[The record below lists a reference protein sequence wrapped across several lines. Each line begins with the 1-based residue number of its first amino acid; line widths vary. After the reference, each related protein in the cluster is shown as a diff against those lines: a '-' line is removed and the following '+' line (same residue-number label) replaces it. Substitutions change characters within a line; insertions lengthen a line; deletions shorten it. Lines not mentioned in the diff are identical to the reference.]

1 MNLKISKN
9 IVVAII
15 TISFSLLG
23 LSFILGANP
32 KAVGTVFAF
41 YGFGSQVPEHLAVM
55 IAGFTFCFVG
65 ITALHSHLGFINKV
79 LPSVIVFTIAF
90 VCLLTL
96 LGENRWLAT
105 EGGFPIIGSGQGVI
119 KYFAIIPLF
128 LFVFYKDVL
137 SDKAHVALNY
147 ASVALVLVW
156 IGAMKF
162 FAFEA
167 NAIVSLVES
176 SPFMSWLYIVFS
188 VQGAS
193 NAIGIFDIL
202 SVALLG
208 VGLYIRNAKLI
219 LLAGLACC
227 SVFIMTQTFLI
238 TAPNALSSVTV
249 FERLG
254 QFVIKDLW
262 FIGNLVIIYHLAVFN
277 NTPKETAE

>member
-1 MNLKISKN
+1 MNLRTSNNLVI
-9 IVVAII
+9 ALI

-32 KAVGTVFAF
+32 NAIGSIFSF
-41 YGFGSQVPEHLAVM
+41 YGLETQVPDHLMSM
-55 IAGFTFCFVG
+55 IAGFALCFVG
-65 ITALHSHLGFINKV
+65 ITSLHSHLGFINRA
-79 LPSVIVFTIAF
+79 LPTVTALIIALT
-90 VCLLTL
+90 CLLTL
-96 LGENRWLAT
+96 LSANRWLAS
-105 EGGFPIIGSGQGVI
+105 EGGFPVIGSGQGII
-119 KYFAIIPLF
+119 KYFAVIPLF

-262 FIGNLVIIYHLAVFN
+262 FIANLVIIYHLAVFN

>member
-1 MNLKISKN
+1 MNLRTSN
-9 IVVAII
+9 NLVVALI

-32 KAVGTVFAF
+32 NAIGSIFSF
-41 YGFGSQVPEHLAVM
+41 YKLDAQVPAHIMSM
-55 IAGFTFCFVG
+55 IAGFAFCFVG
-65 ITALHSHLGFINKV
+65 ITSLHSHLGFINRA
-79 LPSVIVFTIAF
+79 LPTVTALVIAL

-96 LGENRWLAT
+96 FGANRWLAS
-105 EGGFPIIGSGQGVI
+105 EGGFPVIGSGQGII
-119 KYFAIIPLF
+119 KYFAVIPLF
-128 LFVFYKDVL
+128 LFVFYKDAL
-137 SDKAHVALNY
+137 SDKAHIALNY

-167 NAIVSLVES
+167 KGIVSLVES

-193 NAIGIFDIL
+193 NAIGVFDIL

-262 FIGNLVIIYHLAVFN
+262 FIANLVIIYHLAVFN

>member
-1 MNLKISKN
+1 MNLRTSNNLVI
-9 IVVAII
+9 ALI

-32 KAVGTVFAF
+32 NAIGSIFSF
-41 YGFGSQVPEHLAVM
+41 YKLDAQVPAHIMSM
-55 IAGFTFCFVG
+55 IAGFAFCFVG
-65 ITALHSHLGFINKV
+65 ITSLHSHLGFINRA
-79 LPSVIVFTIAF
+79 LPTITAF
-90 VCLLTL
+90 AISMFCLITL
-96 LGENRWLAT
+96 FGANRWLAS
-105 EGGFPIIGSGQGVI
+105 EGGFPVIGSGQGII
-119 KYFAIIPLF
+119 KYFAVIPLF
-128 LFVFYKDVL
+128 IFVFYKDAL
-137 SDKAHVALNY
+137 SDRAHIALNY

-167 NAIVSLVES
+167 KGIVSLIES
-176 SPFMSWLYIVFS
+176 SPFMSWLYQVFS

-193 NAIGIFDIL
+193 NAIGVFDIL

-238 TAPNALSSVTV
+238 TAPNALSSSTV
-249 FERLG
+249 LAGLG

-262 FIGNLVIIYHLAVFN
+262 FIANLVIIYHLAVIN
-277 NTPKETAE
+277 NTANETVA

>member
-1 MNLKISKN
+1 MNLRTSNNLVI
-9 IVVAII
+9 ALI

-32 KAVGTVFAF
+32 NAIGSIFSF
-41 YGFGSQVPEHLAVM
+41 YKLDAQVPAHIMSM
-55 IAGFTFCFVG
+55 IAGFAFCFVG
-65 ITALHSHLGFINKV
+65 ITSLHSHLGFINRA
-79 LPSVIVFTIAF
+79 LPSITAF
-90 VCLLTL
+90 AISMLCLITL
-96 LGENRWLAT
+96 FGANRWLAS
-105 EGGFPIIGSGQGVI
+105 EGGFPVIGSGQGII
-119 KYFAIIPLF
+119 KYFAVIPLF
-128 LFVFYKDVL
+128 LFVFYKEAL
-137 SDKAHVALNY
+137 SDKAHIALNY

-167 NAIVSLVES
+167 KGIVSLVES

-193 NAIGIFDIL
+193 NAIGVFDIL

-262 FIGNLVIIYHLAVFN
+262 FIANLVIIYHLAVFN

>member
-1 MNLKISKN
+1 MNLRTSNNLVI
-9 IVVAII
+9 ALI

-32 KAVGTVFAF
+32 NAIGSIFSF
-41 YGFGSQVPEHLAVM
+41 YKLDAQVPAHIMSM
-55 IAGFTFCFVG
+55 IAGFAFCFVG
-65 ITALHSHLGFINKV
+65 ITSLHSHLGFINRA
-79 LPSVIVFTIAF
+79 LPTITAF
-90 VCLLTL
+90 AISMLCLITL
-96 LGENRWLAT
+96 FGANRWLAS
-105 EGGFPIIGSGQGVI
+105 EGGFPVIGSGQGII
-119 KYFAIIPLF
+119 KYFAVIPLF
-128 LFVFYKDVL
+128 LFVFYKEAL
-137 SDKAHVALNY
+137 SDKAHIALNY

-167 NAIVSLVES
+167 NAIVSLVET
-176 SPFMSWLYIVFS
+176 SPFMSWLYQVFS

-193 NAIGIFDIL
+193 NAIGVFDIL

-262 FIGNLVIIYHLAVFN
+262 FIANLVIIYHLAVFN

>member
-1 MNLKISKN
+1 MNLRTSNNLVI
-9 IVVAII
+9 ALI

-32 KAVGTVFAF
+32 NAIGSIFSF
-41 YGFGSQVPEHLAVM
+41 YKLDAQVPAHIMSM
-55 IAGFTFCFVG
+55 IAGFAFCFVG
-65 ITALHSHLGFINKV
+65 ITSLHSHLGFINRA
-79 LPSVIVFTIAF
+79 LPTITAF
-90 VCLLTL
+90 AISMLCLITL
-96 LGENRWLAT
+96 FGANRWLAS
-105 EGGFPIIGSGQGVI
+105 EGGFPVIGSGQGII
-119 KYFAIIPLF
+119 KYFAVIPLF
-128 LFVFYKDVL
+128 LFVFYKDTL
-137 SDKAHVALNY
+137 SDKAHIALNY

-193 NAIGIFDIL
+193 NAIGVFDIL

-262 FIGNLVIIYHLAVFN
+262 FIANLVIIYHLAVFN

>member
-1 MNLKISKN
+1 MNLRTSNNLVI
-9 IVVAII
+9 ALI

-32 KAVGTVFAF
+32 NAIGSIFSF
-41 YGFGSQVPEHLAVM
+41 YKLDAQVPAHIMSM
-55 IAGFTFCFVG
+55 IAGFAFCFVG
-65 ITALHSHLGFINKV
+65 ITSLHSHLGFINRA
-79 LPSVIVFTIAF
+79 LPSITAF
-90 VCLLTL
+90 AISMLCLITL
-96 LGENRWLAT
+96 FGANRWLAS
-105 EGGFPIIGSGQGVI
+105 EGGFPVIGSGQGII
-119 KYFAIIPLF
+119 KYFAVIPLF
-128 LFVFYKDVL
+128 LFVFYKEAL
-137 SDKAHVALNY
+137 SDKAHIALNY

-167 NAIVSLVES
+167 KGIVSLVET
-176 SPFMSWLYIVFS
+176 SPFMSWLYQVFS

-193 NAIGIFDIL
+193 NAIGVFDIL

-208 VGLYIRNAKLI
+208 VGLYIRHAKLI

-262 FIGNLVIIYHLAVFN
+262 FIANLVIIYHLAVFN
-277 NTPKETAE
+277 NTPKETA

>member
-1 MNLKISKN
+1 MNLRTSN
-9 IVVAII
+9 NLVVAII

-32 KAVGTVFAF
+32 NAIGSIFSF
-41 YGFGSQVPEHLAVM
+41 YKLDAQVPAHIMSML
-55 IAGFTFCFVG
+55 AGFAFCFVG
-65 ITALHSHLGFINKV
+65 ITSLHSHLGFLNRA
-79 LPSVIVFTIAF
+79 LPSITAF
-90 VCLLTL
+90 AISLLCLITL
-96 LGENRWLAT
+96 FGANRWLAS
-105 EGGFPIIGSGQGVI
+105 EGGFPVIGSGQGII
-119 KYFAIIPLF
+119 KYFAVIPLF
-128 LFVFYKDVL
+128 LFVFYKDAL
-137 SDKAHVALNY
+137 SDKAHIAFNY
-147 ASVALVLVW
+147 VSVALVLVW

-193 NAIGIFDIL
+193 NVIGAFDIV
-202 SVALLG
+202 SVLLLC
-208 VGLYIRNAKLI
+208 VGLLIKNNKLI
-219 LLAGLACC
+219 VMAGLACC
-227 SVFIMTQTFLI
+227 AVFIMTQTFLI

-262 FIGNLVIIYHLAVFN
+262 FIANLVIIYHLAVFN

>member
-1 MNLKISKN
+1 MNLRTSNNLVI
-9 IVVAII
+9 ALI

-32 KAVGTVFAF
+32 NAIGSIFSF
-41 YGFGSQVPEHLAVM
+41 YKLDAQVPAHIMSM
-55 IAGFTFCFVG
+55 IAGFAFCFVG
-65 ITALHSHLGFINKV
+65 ITSLHSHLGFINRA
-79 LPSVIVFTIAF
+79 LPTITAF
-90 VCLLTL
+90 AISMLCLITL
-96 LGENRWLAT
+96 FGANRWLAS
-105 EGGFPIIGSGQGVI
+105 EGGFPVIGSGQGII
-119 KYFAIIPLF
+119 KYFAVIPLF
-128 LFVFYKDVL
+128 LFVFYKEAL
-137 SDKAHVALNY
+137 SDKAHIAFNY

-208 VGLYIRNAKLI
+208 VGLFIRNAKLI

-262 FIGNLVIIYHLAVFN
+262 FIANLVIIYHLAVFN

>member
-1 MNLKISKN
+1 MNLRTSNNLVI
-9 IVVAII
+9 ALI

-32 KAVGTVFAF
+32 NAIGSIFSF
-41 YGFGSQVPEHLAVM
+41 YKLDAQVPAHIMSM
-55 IAGFTFCFVG
+55 IAGFAFCFVG
-65 ITALHSHLGFINKV
+65 ITSLHSHLGFINRA
-79 LPSVIVFTIAF
+79 LPSITAF
-90 VCLLTL
+90 AISMLCLITL
-96 LGENRWLAT
+96 FGANRWLAS
-105 EGGFPIIGSGQGVI
+105 EGGFPVIGSGQGII
-119 KYFAIIPLF
+119 KYFAVIPLF
-128 LFVFYKDVL
+128 LFVFYKEAL
-137 SDKAHVALNY
+137 SDKAHIALNY

-193 NAIGIFDIL
+193 NAIGVFDIL

-262 FIGNLVIIYHLAVFN
+262 FIANLVIIYHLAVFN

>member
-1 MNLKISKN
+1 
-9 IVVAII
+9 
-15 TISFSLLG
+15 
-23 LSFILGANP
+23 
-32 KAVGTVFAF
+32 
-41 YGFGSQVPEHLAVM
+41 
-55 IAGFTFCFVG
+55 
-65 ITALHSHLGFINKV
+65 
-79 LPSVIVFTIAF
+79 
-90 VCLLTL
+90 
-96 LGENRWLAT
+96 
-105 EGGFPIIGSGQGVI
+105 
-119 KYFAIIPLF
+119 
-128 LFVFYKDVL
+128 
-137 SDKAHVALNY
+137 
-147 ASVALVLVW
+147 
-156 IGAMKF
+156 MKF

-262 FIGNLVIIYHLAVFN
+262 FIANLVIIYHLAVFN

>member
-1 MNLKISKN
+1 MNLRTSNNLVI
-9 IVVAII
+9 ALI

-32 KAVGTVFAF
+32 NAIGSIFSF
-41 YGFGSQVPEHLAVM
+41 YGLETQVPDHIMSM
-55 IAGFTFCFVG
+55 IAGFAFCFVG
-65 ITALHSHLGFINKV
+65 ITSLHSHLGFLNRA
-79 LPSVIVFTIAF
+79 LPSITAF
-90 VCLLTL
+90 AISLLCLITL
-96 LGENRWLAT
+96 FGANRWLAS
-105 EGGFPIIGSGQGVI
+105 EGGFPVIGSGQGII
-119 KYFAIIPLF
+119 KYFAVIPLF
-128 LFVFYKDVL
+128 LFVFYKDAL
-137 SDKAHVALNY
+137 SDKAHIALNY

-208 VGLYIRNAKLI
+208 VGLFIRNAKLI

-262 FIGNLVIIYHLAVFN
+262 FIANLVIIYHLAVFN

>member
-1 MNLKISKN
+1 MNLRTSNNLVI
-9 IVVAII
+9 ALI

-32 KAVGTVFAF
+32 NAIGSIFSF
-41 YGFGSQVPEHLAVM
+41 YKLDAQVPAHIMSML
-55 IAGFTFCFVG
+55 AGFAFCFVG
-65 ITALHSHLGFINKV
+65 ITSLHSHLGFLNRA
-79 LPSVIVFTIAF
+79 LPSIAAF
-90 VCLLTL
+90 AISMLCLITL
-96 LGENRWLAT
+96 FGANRWLAS
-105 EGGFPIIGSGQGVI
+105 EGGFPVIGSGQGII
-119 KYFAIIPLF
+119 KYFVVIPLF
-128 LFVFYKDVL
+128 LFVFFKDAL
-137 SDKAHVALNY
+137 SDKAHIALNY

-208 VGLYIRNAKLI
+208 VGLFIRNAKLI

-262 FIGNLVIIYHLAVFN
+262 FIANLVIIYHLAVFN

>member
-1 MNLKISKN
+1 MNLRTSN
-9 IVVAII
+9 NLVVAII

-32 KAVGTVFAF
+32 NAIGSIFSF
-41 YGFGSQVPEHLAVM
+41 YKLDAQVPAHIMSML
-55 IAGFTFCFVG
+55 AGFAFCFVG
-65 ITALHSHLGFINKV
+65 ITSLHSHLGFLNRA
-79 LPSVIVFTIAF
+79 LPSITAF
-90 VCLLTL
+90 AISLLCLITL
-96 LGENRWLAT
+96 FGANRWLAS
-105 EGGFPIIGSGQGVI
+105 EGGFPVIGSGQGII
-119 KYFAIIPLF
+119 KYFAVIPLF
-128 LFVFYKDVL
+128 LFVFYKDAL
-137 SDKAHVALNY
+137 SDKAHIALNY

-208 VGLYIRNAKLI
+208 VGLFIRNAKLI

-262 FIGNLVIIYHLAVFN
+262 FIANLVIIYHLAVFN
-277 NTPKETAE
+277 NTPKEIAE

>member
-1 MNLKISKN
+1 MNLRTSN
-9 IVVAII
+9 NLVVAII

-32 KAVGTVFAF
+32 NAIGSIFSF
-41 YGFGSQVPEHLAVM
+41 YKLDAQVPAHIMSML
-55 IAGFTFCFVG
+55 AGFAFCFVG
-65 ITALHSHLGFINKV
+65 ITSLHSHLGFLNRA
-79 LPSVIVFTIAF
+79 LPTITAF
-90 VCLLTL
+90 AISMLCLITL
-96 LGENRWLAT
+96 FGANRWLAS
-105 EGGFPIIGSGQGVI
+105 EGGFPVIGSGQGII
-119 KYFAIIPLF
+119 KYFAVIPLF
-128 LFVFYKDVL
+128 LFVFYKDAL
-137 SDKAHVALNY
+137 SDKAHIALNY

-208 VGLYIRNAKLI
+208 VGLFIRNAKLI

-262 FIGNLVIIYHLAVFN
+262 FIANLVIIYHLAVFN

>member
-1 MNLKISKN
+1 MNLRTSN
-9 IVVAII
+9 NLVVAII

-32 KAVGTVFAF
+32 NAIGSIFSF
-41 YGFGSQVPEHLAVM
+41 YKLDAQVPAHIMSML
-55 IAGFTFCFVG
+55 AGFAFCFVG
-65 ITALHSHLGFINKV
+65 ITSLHSHLGFLNRA
-79 LPSVIVFTIAF
+79 LPSITAFTISLL
-90 VCLLTL
+90 CLITL
-96 LGENRWLAT
+96 FGANRWLAS
-105 EGGFPIIGSGQGVI
+105 EGGFPVIGSGQGII
-119 KYFAIIPLF
+119 KYFAVIPLF
-128 LFVFYKDVL
+128 LFVFYKDAL
-137 SDKAHVALNY
+137 SDKAHIAFNY
-147 ASVALVLVW
+147 VSVALVLVW

-193 NAIGIFDIL
+193 NVIGAFDIV
-202 SVALLG
+202 SVLLLC
-208 VGLYIRNAKLI
+208 VGLLIKNNKLI
-219 LLAGLACC
+219 VMAGLACC
-227 SVFIMTQTFLI
+227 AVFIMTQTFLI

-262 FIGNLVIIYHLAVFN
+262 FIANLVIIYHLAVFN

>member
-1 MNLKISKN
+1 MNLRTSN
-9 IVVAII
+9 NLVVALI

-32 KAVGTVFAF
+32 NAIGSIFSF
-41 YGFGSQVPEHLAVM
+41 YKLDVQVPAHIMSM
-55 IAGFTFCFVG
+55 IAGFAFCFVG
-65 ITALHSHLGFINKV
+65 ITSLHSHLGFINRA
-79 LPSVIVFTIAF
+79 LPTVTALVIAL

-96 LGENRWLAT
+96 FGANRWLAS
-105 EGGFPIIGSGQGVI
+105 EGGFPVIGSGQGII
-119 KYFAIIPLF
+119 KYFAVIPLF
-128 LFVFYKDVL
+128 LFVFYKDTL

>member
-1 MNLKISKN
+1 MNLRTSNNLVI
-9 IVVAII
+9 ALI

-32 KAVGTVFAF
+32 NAIGSIFSF
-41 YGFGSQVPEHLAVM
+41 YGLETQVPDLLMSM
-55 IAGFTFCFVG
+55 IAGFALCFVG
-65 ITALHSHLGFINKV
+65 ITSLHSHLGFINRA
-79 LPSVIVFTIAF
+79 LPTVTALIIALT
-90 VCLLTL
+90 CLLTL
-96 LGENRWLAT
+96 FSANRWLAS
-105 EGGFPIIGSGQGVI
+105 EGGFPVIGSGQGII
-119 KYFAIIPLF
+119 KYFAVIPLF

-262 FIGNLVIIYHLAVFN
+262 FIANLVIIYHLAVFN

>member
-1 MNLKISKN
+1 MNLRTSN
-9 IVVAII
+9 NLVVAII

-32 KAVGTVFAF
+32 NAIGSIFSF
-41 YGFGSQVPEHLAVM
+41 YKLDAQVPAHIMSML
-55 IAGFTFCFVG
+55 AGFAFCFVG
-65 ITALHSHLGFINKV
+65 ITSLHSHLGFLNRA
-79 LPSVIVFTIAF
+79 LPSITAF
-90 VCLLTL
+90 AISLLCLITL
-96 LGENRWLAT
+96 FGANRWLAS
-105 EGGFPIIGSGQGVI
+105 EGGFPVIGSGQGII
-119 KYFAIIPLF
+119 KYFAVIPLF
-128 LFVFYKDVL
+128 LFVFYKDAL
-137 SDKAHVALNY
+137 SDKAHIALNY

-167 NAIVSLVES
+167 KGIVTLVET
-176 SPFMSWLYIVFS
+176 SPFMSWLYQVFS

-193 NAIGIFDIL
+193 NVIGVFDIL

-208 VGLYIRNAKLI
+208 VGLYIRHAKLI

-262 FIGNLVIIYHLAVFN
+262 FIANLVIIYHLAVFN

>member
-1 MNLKISKN
+1 MNLRTSNNLVI
-9 IVVAII
+9 ALI

-32 KAVGTVFAF
+32 NAIGSIFSF
-41 YGFGSQVPEHLAVM
+41 YKLDAQVPAHIMSM
-55 IAGFTFCFVG
+55 IAGFAFCFVG
-65 ITALHSHLGFINKV
+65 ITSLHSHLGFINRA
-79 LPSVIVFTIAF
+79 LPSITAF
-90 VCLLTL
+90 AISMLCLITL
-96 LGENRWLAT
+96 FGANRWLAS
-105 EGGFPIIGSGQGVI
+105 EGGFPVIGSGQGII
-119 KYFAIIPLF
+119 KYFAVIPLF
-128 LFVFYKDVL
+128 LFVFYKEAL
-137 SDKAHVALNY
+137 SDKAHIALNY

-193 NAIGIFDIL
+193 NAIGVFDIL

-208 VGLYIRNAKLI
+208 VGLYIRHAKLI

-262 FIGNLVIIYHLAVFN
+262 FIANLVIIYHLAVFN

>member
-1 MNLKISKN
+1 MNLRTSN
-9 IVVAII
+9 NLVVAII

-32 KAVGTVFAF
+32 NAIGSIFSF
-41 YGFGSQVPEHLAVM
+41 YKLDAQVPAHIMSML
-55 IAGFTFCFVG
+55 AGFAFCFVG
-65 ITALHSHLGFINKV
+65 ITSLHSHLGFLNRA
-79 LPSVIVFTIAF
+79 LPSITAF
-90 VCLLTL
+90 AISLLCLITL
-96 LGENRWLAT
+96 FGANRWLAS
-105 EGGFPIIGSGQGVI
+105 EGGFPVIGSGQGII
-119 KYFAIIPLF
+119 KYFAVIPLF
-128 LFVFYKDVL
+128 LFVFYKDAL
-137 SDKAHVALNY
+137 SDKAHIALNY
-147 ASVALVLVW
+147 VSVALVLVW

-193 NAIGIFDIL
+193 NAIGVFDIL

-262 FIGNLVIIYHLAVFN
+262 FIANLVIIYHLAVFN

>member
-1 MNLKISKN
+1 MNLRTSN
-9 IVVAII
+9 NLVVALI

-32 KAVGTVFAF
+32 NAIGSIFSF
-41 YGFGSQVPEHLAVM
+41 YKLDAQLPAHIMSM
-55 IAGFTFCFVG
+55 IAGFAFCFVG
-65 ITALHSHLGFINKV
+65 ITSLHSHLGFINRA
-79 LPSVIVFTIAF
+79 LPTVTALVIAL

-96 LGENRWLAT
+96 FGANRWLAS
-105 EGGFPIIGSGQGVI
+105 EGGFPVIGSGQGII
-119 KYFAIIPLF
+119 KYFAVIPLF
-128 LFVFYKDVL
+128 LFVFYKDAL
-137 SDKAHVALNY
+137 SDKAHIALNY

-193 NAIGIFDIL
+193 NAIGVFDIL

-262 FIGNLVIIYHLAVFN
+262 FIANLVIIYHLAVIN
-277 NTPKETAE
+277 NTAKETAE